1 VFGGDR
7 PHDADQVRVDA
18 VDVVAVVAV
27 PPRADDD
34 RLVAVGGTERATRV
48 RAAAESTPTRTQAV
62 RVGSSAGTTRSAQGW
77 TSSYSAAALPPR
89 PSRVSAL
96 T

>member
-1 VFGGDR
+1 MMIGSW
-7 PHDADQVRVDA
+7 PS
-18 VDVVAVVAV
+18 VV
-27 PPRADDD
+27 PS
-34 RLVAVGGTERATRV
+34 ATRV